1 MDHSTIINRLEV
13 VIDSIEYEEMGL
25 TEAYDALVLLVSDI
39 ESSLDYDADFG
50 NVQFEDLD

>member
-13 VIDSIEYEEMGL
+13 VIDSIEYEEMNL
-25 TEAYDALVLLVSDI
+25 TDAYDVLVLIVSDI

>member
-1 MDHSTIINRLEV
+1 MDHSTIINLLEV
-13 VIDSIEYEEMGL
+13 VIDSIEYEEMNL
-25 TEAYDALVLLVSDI
+25 TDAYDALVLIVSDI

>member
-13 VIDSIEYEEMGL
+13 VIDSIEYEEMNL
-25 TEAYDALVLLVSDI
+25 TDAYDALVLIVSDI

>member
-13 VIDSIEYEEMGL
+13 VIDSVEYEEMGL
-25 TEAYDALVLLVSDI
+25 TEVYDALVLLVSDI